1 MCARFSAN
9 GGISDTVGNMAER
22 SAPSSKLALGT
33 VQFGIPYGI
42 SNSTGQTPCNEVKL
56 ILQTALANHITLLD
70 TASAY
75 GNAEQVLGICSV
87 DKFRVVSK
95 FRNVNNRV
103 ALRSQLKDSL
113 SALRVNA
120 LYGYLAHRPEDLI
133 ASDHL
138 WEELTACKAEGLI
151 VKCGFS
157 LNKPSELAALL
168 DKGLVPDIIQVPYN
182 YLDRRF
188 EDSMKELSRKGCEIH
203 CRSAFLQGL
212 FFTNPDSLSDFFLE
226 VKPIVSELQRLG
238 QDLPGAL
245 LNFVMTKPFV
255 DQVIM
260 GVETCE
266 QLLRNLAAV
275 DTPSRLPELLK
286 DVSDNIL
293 MPMNWPAR

>member
-1 MCARFSAN
+1 MP
-9 GGISDTVGNMAER
+9 ER
-22 SAPSSKLALGT
+22 GLQSSKIALGT

-42 SNSTGQTPCNEVKL
+42 SNSTGQTPANEVKH
-56 ILQTALANHITLLD
+56 ILQTALANQITLLD

-75 GNAEQVLGICSV
+75 GNAEQVLGTCSV
-87 DKFRVVSK
+87 ESFRIVSK
-95 FRNVNNRV
+95 FRNADNTE
-103 ALRSQLKDSL
+103 ALRSQLRKSL
-113 SALRVNA
+113 SALRISA

-133 ASDHL
+133 TTEGL
-138 WEELTACKAEGLI
+138 WEELAACKGEGFI
-151 VKCGFS
+151 VKRGFS
-157 LNKPSELAALL
+157 LNKPSELDALL

-212 FFTNPDSLSDFFLE
+212 FFANPHSLPDFFSQ
-226 VKPIVSELQRLG
+226 VKPIVAELQCLG

-245 LNFVMTKPFV
+245 LNFVITKPFV
-255 DQVIM
+255 DKVIM

-275 DTPSRLPELLK
+275 DTACSLPELIK
-286 DVSDNIL
+286 NVSDHIL